1 MRRGTWTWL
10 AMGLVLAL
18 SACEDEILTDV
29 DLPKDASADRGS
41 DAAKEGAASDAPA
54 APDGGSDGRAE
65 TPDAELGEAG
75 EDAAPEASDG
85 ADGSAEAGSNDGASS
100 GD

>member
-1 MRRGTWTWL
+1 MKRAIGTWL
-10 AMGLVLAL
+10 ALGLVFAM

-41 DAAKEGAASDAPA
+41 DAPKEGATSDAPA
-54 APDGGSDGRAE
+54 TNDAPATDAGADENAEDDGA
-65 TPDAELGEAG
+65 TAEAG
-75 EDAAPEASDG
+75 DATADASDG
-85 ADGSAEAGSNDGASS
+85 TVEAALDGPSQ